1 VKVFDFEREK
11 ERLRFDWYAASVQCR
26 EDNFIEAFLEAFPGC
41 EMVASRGAKQ
51 YQRGVTF
58 KDNDTGESLGEL
70 SFGGNQ
76 GAVPF
81 FEVRGFHS
89 HEVALFV
96 RRVFPVHR
104 VSRLDVCLDFDQPG
118 LYDRLYPVLSEVA
131 KAHKVK
137 PTSFNDNFPE
147 EGRSLQ
153 LGAKSSEV
161 VCTMY
166 EKGKQMASVKG
177 VTDASPDW
185 VRVEFRIR
193 PHSRQKALYAALEP
207 WECLGG
213 AKWGRSVTM
222 ALSGCAPSPIVRE
235 KPVKRERIEKA
246 AWVIENYWKS
256 LCDCSDEELLE
267 LIRAKREAGSRG
279 LRLVTCDVAA

>member
-1 VKVFDFEREK
+1 
-11 ERLRFDWYAASVQCR
+11 
-26 EDNFIEAFLEAFPGC
+26 
-41 EMVASRGAKQ
+41 
-51 YQRGVTF
+51 
-58 KDNDTGESLGEL
+58 
-70 SFGGNQ
+70 
-76 GAVPF
+76 
-81 FEVRGFHS
+81 
-89 HEVALFV
+89 
-96 RRVFPVHR
+96 
-104 VSRLDVCLDFDQPG
+104 VCLDFDQPG